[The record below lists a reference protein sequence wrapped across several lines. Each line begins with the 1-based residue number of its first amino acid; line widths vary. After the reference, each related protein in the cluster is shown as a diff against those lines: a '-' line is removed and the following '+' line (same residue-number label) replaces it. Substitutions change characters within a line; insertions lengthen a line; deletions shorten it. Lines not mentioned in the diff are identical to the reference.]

1 MANAGFTEG
10 LNFVLNNMADLTK
23 KLRKEQDPLVC
34 EIGNPRTEDFTVG
47 RTTLIPGCLKWLS
60 NNKHNK
66 IPMQLFEVGDIVIK
80 ADNET
85 CSKNSRNL
93 CAIYTNN
100 SSEIEILHGVLD

>member
-66 IPMQLFEVGDIVIK
+66 VIK
-80 ADNET
+80 
-85 CSKNSRNL
+85 RR
-93 CAIYTNN
+93 
-100 SSEIEILHGVLD
+100 